1 MPFQANMVEVRAA
14 DLSGTAL
21 HWAVAVAKYG
31 KVFVYPDGGF
41 YPPEGSVSLNEDD
54 LTLWVNNGLGDHTD
68 EWLPSTNWG
77 QGGPLIDE
85 HVLSLRVAVEPK
97 AGWDAV
103 GGVKYCATAIGQ
115 DGFERMCFGETR
127 LIAACRVV
135 VEALLGTFVS
145 VPAELLAFPS

>member
-14 DLSGTAL
+14 DLSGAAL
-21 HWAVAVAKYG
+21 NWAVAVAKQG

-54 LTLWVNNGLGDHTD
+54 LSLWVNNGRGDHID
-68 EWLPSTNWG
+68 EWSPTTDWS
-77 QGGPLIDE
+77 QGGPLVDE
-85 HVLSLRVAVEPK
+85 HILSLRLAVEPK

-103 GGVKYCATAIGQ
+103 GGKKYSATAIGQ

-127 LIAACRVV
+127 LIAACRAV

-145 VPAELLAFPS
+145 VPAELLA